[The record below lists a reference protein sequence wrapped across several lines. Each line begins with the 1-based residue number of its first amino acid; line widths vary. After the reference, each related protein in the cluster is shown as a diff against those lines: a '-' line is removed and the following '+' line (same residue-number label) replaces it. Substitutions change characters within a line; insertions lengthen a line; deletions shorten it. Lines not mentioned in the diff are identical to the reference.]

1 MGRETDRLDWER
13 AYFMGIDVG
22 TAATKGVI
30 IDGQCRVV
38 AQCSTEHGMENP
50 RPGWYEHDAEGVWWH
65 DVCQVSRELLRS
77 SGIPAGQIAAVGT
90 STLGSDC
97 LPVDEQCRPLRRAI
111 LYGIDARAG
120 EEIAWLTE
128 HYGPEKVH
136 TLFGRPIC
144 SGDVAPKILWLKH
157 HEPEVYHRTYKFLTG
172 SSYVTAKLT
181 GNYVVDQF
189 LGQASFRPLYR
200 TDGTVNQQECGLYCR
215 PDQLAQARP
224 VHGIAGTVT
233 QAAARETGL
242 EPGTP
247 VIVGT
252 GDSSAEA
259 ISTGVLEP
267 GDMMLQFGS
276 TLFLYY
282 CADRPV
288 LDDRVRGNNF
298 LIPGTYSLAG
308 GTNTC
313 GTLTKWYRD
322 VLFPD
327 LLREQETGGPNAFS
341 RMPEGLEKIPPGS
354 GGLITLPYFAGERT
368 PINDPAAKG
377 VVFGLKLTHT
387 RRHLYRSALE
397 AVGYSVRQ
405 HLDVIRD
412 HRLPLKKI
420 MAVGGGAQNGTWMQL
435 VADITGEPIQV
446 AAVSVGAAYGD
457 ALMAAL
463 GAGRFQD
470 FSQLSKYIA
479 TERTYQP
486 DMEQHQKY
494 EPYFQMYGQLYRQ
507 TKELMHQLDCI
518 E

>member
-1 MGRETDRLDWER
+1 MVSGCALPGLAAGAGGGRPQRL
-13 AYFMGIDVG
+13 F
-22 TAATKGVI
+22 
-30 IDGQCRVV
+30 Q
-38 AQCSTEHGMENP
+38 N
-50 RPGWYEHDAEGVWWH
+50 
-65 DVCQVSRELLRS
+65 
-77 SGIPAGQIAAVGT
+77 AGG
-90 STLGSDC
+90 
-97 LPVDEQCRPLRRAI
+97 
-111 LYGIDARAG
+111 AG
-120 EEIAWLTE
+120 E
-128 HYGPEKVH
+128 
-136 TLFGRPIC
+136 
-144 SGDVAPKILWLKH
+144 D
-157 HEPEVYHRTYKFLTG
+157 
-172 SSYVTAKLT
+172 
-181 GNYVVDQF
+181 
-189 LGQASFRPLYR
+189 
-200 TDGTVNQQECGLYCR
+200 
-215 PDQLAQARP
+215 
-224 VHGIAGTVT
+224 
-233 QAAARETGL
+233 
-242 EPGTP
+242 
-247 VIVGT
+247 
-252 GDSSAEA
+252 
-259 ISTGVLEP
+259 
-267 GDMMLQFGS
+267 
-276 TLFLYY
+276 
-282 CADRPV
+282 
-288 LDDRVRGNNF
+288 
-298 LIPGTYSLAG
+298 
-308 GTNTC
+308 
-313 GTLTKWYRD
+313 
-322 VLFPD
+322 
-327 LLREQETGGPNAFS
+327 
-341 RMPEGLEKIPPGS
+341 PPGS

>member
-1 MGRETDRLDWER
+1 MSEVASAPLRVHRLTPLPDAFWRGVRETPWRYDL
-13 AYFMGIDVG
+13 F
-22 TAATKGVI
+22 
-30 IDGQCRVV
+30 Q
-38 AQCSTEHGMENP
+38 
-50 RPGWYEHDAEGVWWH
+50 
-65 DVCQVSRELLRS
+65 LLRRIDAQ
-77 SGIPAGQIAAVGT
+77 GGERYPLGRAPLPKFEPLRIGQQPSMSFAP
-90 STLGSDC
+90 STLAQVRQREENGLHEVSILSFGLFGPNGP
-97 LPVDEQCRPLRRAI
+97 LPVHM
-111 LYGIDARAG
+111 
-120 EEIAWLTE
+120 TE
-128 HYGPEKVH
+128 Y
-136 TLFGRPIC
+136 
-144 SGDVAPKILWLKH
+144 
-157 HEPEVYHRTYKFLTG
+157 
-172 SSYVTAKLT
+172 
-181 GNYVVDQF
+181 
-189 LGQASFRPLYR
+189 
-200 TDGTVNQQECGLYCR
+200 
-215 PDQLAQARP
+215 
-224 VHGIAGTVT
+224 
-233 QAAARETGL
+233 ARERIHHHQDTSLSAFADLFHHRLTLLFYRAWADAQPAVSLDRADNKRFEGYL
-242 EPGTP
+242 ASLIGMGQPGQMNK
-247 VIVGT
+247 GSL
-252 GDSSAEA
+252 SSHARF
-259 ISTGVLEP
+259 TH
-267 GDMMLQFGS
+267 
-276 TLFLYY
+276 
-282 CADRPV
+282 
-288 LDDRVRGNNF
+288 
-298 LIPGTYSLAG
+298 AG
-308 GTNTC
+308 H
-313 GTLTKWYRD
+313 LTRHGRD
-322 VLFPD
+322 
-327 LLREQETGGPNAFS
+327 
-341 RMPEGLEKIPPGS
+341 PEGLEKIPPGS

-507 TKELMHQLDCI
+507 TKELMHQLDCM